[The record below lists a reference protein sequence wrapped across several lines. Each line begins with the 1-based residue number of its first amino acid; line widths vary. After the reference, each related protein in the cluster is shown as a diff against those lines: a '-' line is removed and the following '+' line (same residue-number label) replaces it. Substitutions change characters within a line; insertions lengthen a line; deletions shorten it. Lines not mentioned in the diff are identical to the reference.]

1 MVSGVD
7 LRRTTTA
14 NVAAL
19 TCCGGSD
26 ARRSRGSEAVLA
38 ELSPLVDGVDGGDGG
53 DGCVGVGGGGTV
65 PADGDG
71 AGESSMV
78 AGY

>member
-38 ELSPLVDGVDGGDGG
+38 ELSPLVDGVDGGDG
-53 DGCVGVGGGGTV
+53 CFGVGGGGTV